1 MLQKQKKRL
10 RKKRADEGLMDISQL
25 KLVISE
31 ETARQLR
38 LLEWQKLLS
47 PSDVRQ
53 LTVSSLLSKSRHT
66 LLDAHRSLNEAQ
78 PIKKE

>member
-1 MLQKQKKRL
+1 
-10 RKKRADEGLMDISQL
+10 MDISQL

-38 LLEWQKLLS
+38 LIEWQKLLS

-53 LTVSSLLSKSRHT
+53 LTVSSLLSKSRQT